1 MRVSVTLGD
10 KEFRKKIMW
19 AEKTD
24 DDTFICPK
32 CQAGKVN
39 IIYKD
44 GIPKSGLRCSK
55 CKAKYSV
62 NLTL

>member
-1 MRVSVTLGD
+1 MRISVTLED
-10 KEFRKKIMW
+10 KAFRKQIMW

-24 DDTFICPK
+24 NDTFICPK
-32 CQAGKVN
+32 CKKGKVD

-44 GIPKSGLRCSK
+44 GIPKSGLRCSN